1 MVGEERPHR
10 AAERHPA
17 VAVAA
22 GLADHAEADLHP
34 RPADEAV
41 LDRLLDPEVG
51 ATGVADRRDADAE
64 RRLEVGGCLEE
75 PIAERG
81 LDQPHRVDAADDDV
95 GVAVEEAGQDRLAGK
110 VDRLVAV
117 KAATDLDDAAILDD
131 QVRLGGIGAGAVD
144 DPTTGEERSRHG
156 SRLQQP
162 ERHRGSIGPPSPP
175 EKSFMADSL
184 APPSGALDTSK
195 TYTARFKTEK
205 GDIVVELYAD
215 RAPRTVEN
223 FVNLA
228 RAGFYDGTTFHR
240 VIGGF
245 MAQGGDPTGTG
256 TGGPGYQFGDEF
268 DPSLRHDAAGTLSMA
283 NAGPGTNG
291 SQFFLTYGPTPH
303 LDNKHS
309 VFGRVTEGMGVL
321 QSLRERDPQR
331 DREPGDRI
339 DTIEI
344 SES

>member
-1 MVGEERPHR
+1 
-10 AAERHPA
+10 
-17 VAVAA
+17 
-22 GLADHAEADLHP
+22 
-34 RPADEAV
+34 
-41 LDRLLDPEVG
+41 
-51 ATGVADRRDADAE
+51 
-64 RRLEVGGCLEE
+64 
-75 PIAERG
+75 
-81 LDQPHRVDAADDDV
+81 
-95 GVAVEEAGQDRLAGK
+95 
-110 VDRLVAV
+110 
-117 KAATDLDDAAILDD
+117 
-131 QVRLGGIGAGAVD
+131 
-144 DPTTGEERSRHG
+144 
-156 SRLQQP
+156 
-162 ERHRGSIGPPSPP
+162 
-175 EKSFMADSL
+175 MADSL

-256 TGGPGYQFGDEF
+256 TGGPGYQFADEF
-268 DPSLRHDAAGTLSMA
+268 HPTLRHDAAGVLSMA

-309 VFGRVTEGMGVL
+309 VFGRVTEGMDVL
-321 QSLRERDPQR
+321 RSLRERDPQR

-339 DTIEI
+339 ETIEI